1 MEWVATK
8 AAAEGL
14 DTDRLAAL
22 TLNVFGSWLFYLSKR
37 QHGVELA
44 VLDRDTVLD
53 DWATRWS
60 GLLDRAP

>member
-8 AAAEGL
+8 PAARGL

-22 TLNVFGSWLFYLSKR
+22 TLNVFGSWLFFLTKR
-37 QHGVELA
+37 QQGVDLA
-44 VLDRDTVLD
+44 ALDRDIVLG

-60 GLLDRAP
+60 VMLDNVS